1 MKNSLLKKLLRPF
14 NTLSDQEID
23 KFNYNQFA
31 QNLISQPI
39 ESFRFG
45 INAVP
50 FDQQKIFEKYYE
62 AALMSITPDSR
73 ILEIGAGVGTHTGI
87 LASAIQGGG
96 ELYVNDISE
105 ISLDVNKML
114 HPAVNVLCS
123 SMNSINLP
131 SDYFDIVFSCG
142 SLSYEDPE
150 TVDREIKRLL
160 KSNGRLVVLDSLNHN
175 LIYRMNRII
184 RYILGS
190 RTFNSVKRIPNMNR
204 ISNLSNDFESVNLF
218 FYGSYLWVIKP
229 LSLFIGKKSANKLH
243 DVLEKFWPS
252 QTNAFKFVLIC
263 AGFKKDNFVN
273 C

>member
-1 MKNSLLKKLLRPF
+1 MKNSFLKKLLRPF
-14 NTLSDQEID
+14 KTLSDQEID
-23 KFNYNQFA
+23 KFNYNQYA
-31 QNLISQPI
+31 QKLISQPI

-45 INAVP
+45 INTVP

-73 ILEIGAGVGTHTGI
+73 ILELGAGVGTHTGI
-87 LASAIQGGG
+87 LVSTLQGV

-105 ISLDVNKML
+105 ISLDVNKKL
-114 HPAVNVLCS
+114 HPAINVLCS

-131 SDYFDIVFSCG
+131 SDYVDIVFSCG
-142 SLSYEDPE
+142 SLSYEEPE

-160 KSNGRLVVLDSLNHN
+160 KSNGRLVILDSLNHN
-175 LIYRMNRII
+175 PIYRINRII

-204 ISNLSNDFESVNLF
+204 ISNLSKDFESVNLF
-218 FYGSYLWVIKP
+218 FYGSYLWMIKP
-229 LSLFIGKKSANKLH
+229 LSLLIGKKSANKLH

-263 AGFKKDNFVN
+263 TGFKKI
-273 C
+273 